1 MKTKFHYF
9 VLAMALFAIEV
20 YIALYVRDAFV
31 RPIFGDFLA
40 VLFLYCLLKSVF
52 SKPVLVLAASSLFVA
67 YFLEMLQYFHF
78 LKVTG
83 LGKYHFLTLLIGSAF
98 AWGDIVAYTL
108 GFVFV
113 LIVEKILAPTH
124 EIVCK

>member
-1 MKTKFHYF
+1 
-9 VLAMALFAIEV
+9 MALFAIEV

-40 VLFLYCLLKSVF
+40 VVFLYCLLKSVF

-83 LGKYHFLTLLIGSAF
+83 LGKYHFLKLLIGSAF